1 MVLVMLTV
9 FYASFL
15 DADSVPLRLS
25 VILGSRLPAPLDG
38 VLLDLLLLLLL
49 TLSSVCS
56 FINLC
61 INMPAGSAVRSVL
74 AWTFRMPL
82 YQFF

>member
-49 TLSSVCS
+49 ALSSAWSVT
-56 FINLC
+56 LLK
-61 INMPAGSAVRSVL
+61 SVL
-74 AWTFRMPL
+74 TRLPCSS
-82 YQFF
+82 